1 MIPYSIP
8 HRRENNM
15 NDLYSHT
22 RIKVFEYLLLIN
34 YIRKFALKYYIR
46 VIYFTL
52 IHINLSWSRL

>member
-52 IHINLSWSRL
+52 ININLSWSKL